1 MDGEQIVPEASAS
14 AVARATAA
22 PQALTPEELEQK
34 IEESRQ
40 RALSKKR
47 EREEMV
53 AKQKE
58 VEELDFAIMHEV
70 DLEYENAP
78 SSKKKQIVKQDD
90 SDDQILEMMQNDFNE
105 DDLAGILDDEE

>member
-1 MDGEQIVPEASAS
+1 
-14 AVARATAA
+14 
-22 PQALTPEELEQK
+22 
-34 IEESRQ
+34 
-40 RALSKKR
+40 
-47 EREEMV
+47 MV

-90 SDDQILEMMQNDFNE
+90 SDD
-105 DDLAGILDDEE
+105 